1 MSTTFWPSALDRVRV
16 CCVLSR
22 LLSDLLFRIHPDPFR
37 PDEARSSG
45 LHQALWR
52 GDNGLAHLMDAPDH
66 HEATPILKI
75 FIPVQGGND
84 ALFPLE

>member
-1 MSTTFWPSALDRVRV
+1 MRTTFGPSALDRVRV

-45 LHQALWR
+45 LHRALWR
-52 GDNGLAHLMDAPDH
+52 GDIGLAHLMDAPDH
-66 HEATPILKI
+66 HEATPFLKI

>member
-45 LHQALWR
+45 LHRALWR
-52 GDNGLAHLMDAPDH
+52 GDIGLAHLMDAPDH
-66 HEATPILKI
+66 HEATPFLKI

>member
-1 MSTTFWPSALDRVRV
+1 MRLAQVV
-16 CCVLSR
+16 CIELSG
-22 LLSDLLFRIHPDPFR
+22 
-37 PDEARSSG
+37 EVTMAV
-45 LHQALWR
+45 
-52 GDNGLAHLMDAPDH
+52 AHLMDAPDH